1 MTNSSV
7 GFFEENYFNAT
18 ITKIDKYA
26 IFYIVFS
33 ENLTSPK
40 MNQTF
45 SDLEID
51 VNIQR
56 SFEPLKH
63 LVDFNWTILR
73 VTTDDASGYPSLRK

>member
-1 MTNSSV
+1 MK
-7 GFFEENYFNAT
+7 ENYFNAT

-26 IFYIVFS
+26 IFFIVFS

-63 LVDFNWTILR
+63 LVDFNWTILNYTER
-73 VTTDDASGYPSLRK
+73 YIKVKLDFVNPLEVS